1 MCKVNGQKIF
11 FQFPVEAF
19 LSQEVSSYRH
29 IDSRNELSLLDR
41 QLTEFVSDLQ
51 ILLIAYPV

>member
-1 MCKVNGQKIF
+1 MVKKF
-11 FQFPVEAF
+11 FFSFLLKLF

-29 IDSRNELSLLDR
+29 IDLRNELSLLDR